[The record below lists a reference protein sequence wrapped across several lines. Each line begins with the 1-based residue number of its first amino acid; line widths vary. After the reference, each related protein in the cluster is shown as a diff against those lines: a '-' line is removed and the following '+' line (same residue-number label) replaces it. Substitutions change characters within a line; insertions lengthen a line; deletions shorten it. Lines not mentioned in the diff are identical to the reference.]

1 MTMVITGN
9 STLQAEVEG
18 ICDVNMD
25 ACIQCGTC
33 TGGCSGIELME
44 YGPRQ
49 IVQLIK
55 LNQRQLLLNSQ
66 AIWMCVSCHI
76 CEDRCP
82 SKIKITSLMD
92 TLREMACGE
101 STTKTNEQIKFHTLY
116 IKQVKA
122 FGRSHE
128 SILTMALTLKG
139 TPLPPL
145 KLMKDLITRMR
156 VDMKPPHRPDKSYRL
171 SIRRVEEKGGK
182 GHGK

>member
-9 STLQAEVEG
+9 STLQDEVEG

-49 IVQLIK
+49 IIQLIK
-55 LNQRQLLLNSQ
+55 LNQRQILLNSR

-82 SKIKITSLMD
+82 AKIKITSLMD
-92 TLREMACGE
+92 TLREMACAE
-101 STTKTNEQIKFHTLY
+101 SKSNEQIQFHKLY

-122 FGRSHE
+122 YGRLHE
-128 SILTMALTLKG
+128 SILTVALSMKG
-139 TPLPPL
+139 VPLPPL
-145 KLMKDLITRMR
+145 RLMKDLITRMR
-156 VDMKPPHRPDKSYRL
+156 VDIKLPHRPDKSYRL
-171 SIRRVEEKGGK
+171 AIKRVEKGGSK
-182 GHGK
+182 GHGN

>member
-9 STLQAEVEG
+9 STLQAEIEG
-18 ICDVNMD
+18 ICDVNID
-25 ACIQCGTC
+25 SCIQCGTC

-55 LNQRQLLLNSQ
+55 LNQRQILLNNRT
-66 AIWMCVSCHI
+66 IWMCVSCHI

-92 TLREMACGE
+92 TLREMACAE
-101 STTKTNEQIKFHTLY
+101 SKSNEQIVFHKIYT
-116 IKQVKA
+116 KHVKA
-122 FGRSHE
+122 FGRLQE
-128 SILTMALTLKG
+128 SILTMQLKTQG
-139 TPLPPL
+139 TPLPPIR
-145 KLMKDLITRMR
+145 LMKDLITRMR
-156 VDMKPPHRPDKSYRL
+156 VDLKPPHRPDKSFRL
-171 SIRRVEEKGGK
+171 AIKRVEKGGGN

>member
-9 STLQAEVEG
+9 SKLQSEVEDL
-18 ICDVNMD
+18 CDVNID

-49 IVQLIK
+49 IIQLIK
-55 LNQRQLLLNSQ
+55 LNQRKILLESR

-82 SKIKITSLMD
+82 AKIKITSLMD
-92 TLREMACGE
+92 TLREMACKD
-101 STTKTNEQIKFHTLY
+101 SKTKSNAQIQFHKLY
-116 IKQVKA
+116 IKQVKS

-128 SILTMALTLKG
+128 SMLTVALSMKG

-145 KLMKDLITRMR
+145 RLMKDLITRMR
-156 VDMKPPHRPDKSYRL
+156 VDIKPPHRPDKSYRL
-171 SIRRVEEKGGK
+171 AIKRLEKGGSI
-182 GHGK
+182 GHGN